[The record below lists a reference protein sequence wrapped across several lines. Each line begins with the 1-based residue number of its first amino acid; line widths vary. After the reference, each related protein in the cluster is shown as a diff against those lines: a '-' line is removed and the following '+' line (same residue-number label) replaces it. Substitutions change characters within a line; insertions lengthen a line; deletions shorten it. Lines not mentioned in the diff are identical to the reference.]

1 MKHPIFIAEISA
13 NHLSSLARA
22 HELIASASKAGANA
36 VKLQTYKPE
45 SMTLDLERFS
55 VSQDHNLWGGISLF
69 QLYKEAMTPWEWHK
83 ELFEHAGELGMQAF
97 SSPFDRSAVDFLE
110 GLDCPIYK
118 IASLETGD
126 VDLRSHVA
134 SKGKPT
140 IISTGASTLDEIDAA
155 VEAAEKVRN
164 KLTLLVCTSSYPA
177 EAADAHVN
185 RILTLREKFG
195 VDVGLSDH
203 TLGIGVSVA
212 AIALGA
218 TVIEKHL
225 TIKRSD
231 GGHDAAF
238 SLEPDEFKLLVDEGN
253 KAHAALG
260 NPEWSIQ
267 ASEAESR
274 RLRRSLYISKPVKKG
289 EIASRENVKA
299 LRPNTGGPVGDLKL
313 MLGKRFNKD
322 YKPGDS
328 ATMDCV
334 EA

>member
-83 ELFEHAGELGMQAF
+83 ELFEHANELGMQAF

-126 VDLRSHVA
+126 VDLISHVA

-185 RILTLREKFG
+185 RILTLREN
-195 VDVGLSDH
+195 
-203 TLGIGVSVA
+203 
-212 AIALGA
+212 
-218 TVIEKHL
+218 
-225 TIKRSD
+225 
-231 GGHDAAF
+231 
-238 SLEPDEFKLLVDEGN
+238 LE
-253 KAHAALG
+253 
-260 NPEWSIQ
+260 
-267 ASEAESR
+267 
-274 RLRRSLYISKPVKKG
+274 
-289 EIASRENVKA
+289 
-299 LRPNTGGPVGDLKL
+299 L
-313 MLGKRFNKD
+313 MLG
-322 YKPGDS
+322 YLI
-328 ATMDCV
+328 TH
-334 EA
+334 